1 MIQWIQYY
9 WLLLVLKKYIRQHK
23 LPVTI
28 HSTFPMIQLHTNR
41 NWFYFITI
49 TAPCKLSTTVNRI
62 RRQHLHAKIIL
73 VAPNVNYSEIFEAH
87 LELFGIVDTK
97 QSLFMVM
104 DELNEYLEYLF
115 QPKIDKILEKIMGYL
130 KAFLKT
136 FHFLGYKKIEKH

>member
-28 HSTFPMIQLHTNR
+28 HFTFPMIQLHTKR

-49 TAPCKLSTTVNRI
+49 TASCKLTTMVSRI

-73 VAPNVNYSEIFEAH
+73 LAPDINYSEIFRAH

-97 QSLFMVM
+97 QPLSMVI
-104 DELNEYLEYLF
+104 DELNEYLETLF
-115 QPKIDKILEKIMGYL
+115 QSNID
-130 KAFLKT
+130 
-136 FHFLGYKKIEKH
+136 

>member
-23 LPVTI
+23 LPVAI
-28 HSTFPMIQLHTNR
+28 HSTFPMIQLHTKR

-49 TAPCKLSTTVNRI
+49 TAPCKLLTTVTRI

-73 VAPNVNYSEIFEAH
+73 LAPDINYSDIFKAH

-104 DELNEYLEYLF
+104 DELNEYLKYIF
-115 QPKIDKILEKIMGYL
+115 QPKFD
-130 KAFLKT
+130 
-136 FHFLGYKKIEKH
+136 

>member
-28 HSTFPMIQLHTNR
+28 HSTFPMIQLQTKR

-49 TAPCKLSTTVNRI
+49 TAPCKLSTTVNQI
-62 RRQHLHAKIIL
+62 RRKHVHAKIIL
-73 VAPNVNYSEIFEAH
+73 VAHSIDYPKIFKAH
-87 LELFGIVDTK
+87 LELFEIVDTN
-97 QSLFMVM
+97 QPLLMVL

-115 QPKIDKILEKIMGYL
+115 QPKID
-130 KAFLKT
+130 
-136 FHFLGYKKIEKH
+136 

>member
-49 TAPCKLSTTVNRI
+49 TAPCKLSTTVTRI

-104 DELNEYLEYLF
+104 DELNEYLEFLF
-115 QPKIDKILEKIMGYL
+115 QPKLD
-130 KAFLKT
+130 
-136 FHFLGYKKIEKH
+136 

>member
-41 NWFYFITI
+41 NWFYFISI
-49 TAPCKLSTTVNRI
+49 TAPCKLSTTVTRI

-104 DELNEYLEYLF
+104 DELNEYLEFLF
-115 QPKIDKILEKIMGYL
+115 QPKID
-130 KAFLKT
+130 
-136 FHFLGYKKIEKH
+136 

>member
-28 HSTFPMIQLHTNR
+28 HSTFSVIQLQTNR

-62 RRQHLHAKIIL
+62 RRKHLHAKIIL

-97 QSLFMVM
+97 QSLLMVL

-115 QPKIDKILEKIMGYL
+115 
-130 KAFLKT
+130 
-136 FHFLGYKKIEKH
+136 

>member
-9 WLLLVLKKYIRQHK
+9 WLLLFLKKYIRQYK

-28 HSTFPMIQLHTNR
+28 HSTFPMIQLHTKR
-41 NWFYFITI
+41 NLFYFITI

-73 VAPNVNYSEIFEAH
+73 LAPDINYSDIFKAH

-97 QSLFMVM
+97 QPLFMVI
-104 DELNEYLEYLF
+104 DELNEYLEFLF
-115 QPKIDKILEKIMGYL
+115 QPKFD
-130 KAFLKT
+130 
-136 FHFLGYKKIEKH
+136 

>member
-23 LPVTI
+23 LSVTI
-28 HSTFPMIQLHTNR
+28 HSTFPMIKLHTKR

-49 TAPCKLSTTVNRI
+49 TAPCMLSTTVNRI

-73 VAPNVNYSEIFEAH
+73 LAPDINYSDIFKAH

-97 QSLFMVM
+97 QPLSMVI
-104 DELNEYLEYLF
+104 DELNEYLEFLF
-115 QPKIDKILEKIMGYL
+115 QPKFD
-130 KAFLKT
+130 
-136 FHFLGYKKIEKH
+136 

>member
-1 MIQWIQYY
+1 MIQWIQHY

-73 VAPNVNYSEIFEAH
+73 VAHSIDYPEVFKAH

-115 QPKIDKILEKIMGYL
+115 QPKID
-130 KAFLKT
+130 
-136 FHFLGYKKIEKH
+136 

>member
-9 WLLLVLKKYIRQHK
+9 WLLQVLKKYIRQYK

-28 HSTFPMIQLHTNR
+28 HSTFPMIQLHTKR

-49 TAPCKLSTTVNRI
+49 TASCKLSTTVNRI
-62 RRQHLHAKIIL
+62 RRQHPHAKIIL

-97 QSLFMVM
+97 QPLFMVM
-104 DELNEYLEYLF
+104 NELNEYLEFLF
-115 QPKIDKILEKIMGYL
+115 QPKID
-130 KAFLKT
+130 
-136 FHFLGYKKIEKH
+136 

>member
-9 WLLLVLKKYIRQHK
+9 GLLLVLKKYIKQHK

-28 HSTFPMIQLHTNR
+28 HSTFPMIQLHTKR

-49 TAPCKLSTTVNRI
+49 TSLCKLSTTVTRI

-73 VAPNVNYSEIFEAH
+73 LAPNVNYSEIFEAH

-97 QSLFMVM
+97 QPLPMVI
-104 DELNEYLEYLF
+104 DELNEYLEFLF
-115 QPKIDKILEKIMGYL
+115 QPKFD
-130 KAFLKT
+130 
-136 FHFLGYKKIEKH
+136 

>member
-23 LPVTI
+23 LPVTL

-49 TAPCKLSTTVNRI
+49 TAPCKLSTTVTRI

-73 VAPNVNYSEIFEAH
+73 VAHSIDYPEIFKAH

-115 QPKIDKILEKIMGYL
+115 QPKID
-130 KAFLKT
+130 
-136 FHFLGYKKIEKH
+136 

>member
-9 WLLLVLKKYIRQHK
+9 GLLLVLKKYIKQHK

-28 HSTFPMIQLHTNR
+28 HSTFPMIQLHTKR

-49 TAPCKLSTTVNRI
+49 TAPCKLSTTVTRI

-73 VAPNVNYSEIFEAH
+73 VAHSIDYPEIFKAH

-97 QSLFMVM
+97 QPLFMAI
-104 DELNEYLEYLF
+104 DELNEYLEFLF
-115 QPKIDKILEKIMGYL
+115 QPKID
-130 KAFLKT
+130 
-136 FHFLGYKKIEKH
+136 